1 MSVFGRFRR
10 RATHPPG
17 GGSSSWERTGT
28 PADASLAENGGRRHL
43 SQVPYLLP
51 KDVLETGRLDFQF
64 YLIRSILHGNHAS
77 PLRNDVTSI
86 LDVGCGT
93 GRWVIEMARTFPGA
107 QVVGLDIELP
117 RPSAQALPPTTS
129 FVQVN
134 VLDGLPFAD
143 RSFDFTHQ
151 RLLVLAIPAAH
162 WPRVIG
168 ELVRVTRPGG
178 WVELLEGG
186 DVFLNAGPATQR
198 FLAWWREASH
208 ARGFDTSL
216 MECLGR
222 LLLDAHL
229 RDVQIRTLQ
238 VPVGKWGGHT
248 GALLEK
254 NILAGFP
261 ALKSLL
267 CTHLSLPP
275 ETFDATL
282 AELAMEGD
290 RYHTSYQYYLAYG
303 QR

>member
-1 MSVFGRFRR
+1 MGVFGRFRR
-10 RATHPPG
+10 RTRHLPSG
-17 GGSSSWERTGT
+17 GSSWERTSAS
-28 PADASLAENGGRRHL
+28 PEASLPVSGVRRHL

-51 KDVLETGRLDFQF
+51 KDVLETQRLDFQF

-77 PLRNDVTSI
+77 PLRGDLTSI

-93 GRWVIEMARTFPGA
+93 GRWVMEMARTFPGA
-107 QVVGLDIELP
+107 QVVGLDIE
-117 RPSAQALPPTTS
+117 PPQSGQVLAPNTC
-129 FVQVN
+129 FVQAN
-134 VLDGLPFAD
+134 LLDGLPFAD

-162 WPRVIG
+162 WPAVVG

-186 DVFLNAGPATQR
+186 DIFLNAGPATQR
-198 FLAWWREASH
+198 FLAWWREASR

-216 MECLGR
+216 MERLGR
-222 LLLDAHL
+222 LLLDAHV
-229 RDVQIRTLQ
+229 RDVQVRTLQ

-261 ALKSLL
+261 ALKPLL
-267 CTHLSLPP
+267 CAQLSLSPQ
-275 ETFDATL
+275 EFDATL
-282 AELAMEGD
+282 TELAREGD
-290 RYHTSYQYYLAYG
+290 RYQTSYHYYLAYG

>member
-1 MSVFGRFRR
+1 MGVFGRFRR
-10 RATHPPG
+10 RTIHLPG
-17 GGSSSWERTGT
+17 GGSSWERTST
-28 PADASLAENGGRRHL
+28 AADASLPENGRRRHL

-51 KDVLETGRLDFQF
+51 KDVLETQRLDFQF

-77 PLRNDVTSI
+77 PLRSDVTSI

-107 QVVGLDIELP
+107 QVVGLDIEP
-117 RPSAQALPPTTS
+117 PPQSAQALPSSTR
-129 FVQVN
+129 FVQAN
-134 VLDGLPFAD
+134 LLDGLPFAD

-162 WPRVIG
+162 WPLVVG

-178 WVELLEGG
+178 FVELLEGG
-186 DVFLNAGPATQR
+186 DVFLNPGPATQR
-198 FLAWWREASH
+198 FLAWWREASR

-216 MECLGR
+216 MERLGR

-229 RDVQIRTLQ
+229 RDVQMRTLQ

-254 NILAGFP
+254 NMLAGFP
-261 ALKSLL
+261 ALKPLL
-267 CTHLSLPP
+267 CAHLSLPP
-275 ETFDATL
+275 ESFDATL
-282 AELAMEGD
+282 AELATEGD
-290 RYHTSYQYYLAYG
+290 RYHASYQYYLAYG

>member
-1 MSVFGRFRR
+1 V
-10 RATHPPG
+10 
-17 GGSSSWERTGT
+17 RTSG
-28 PADASLAENGGRRHL
+28 PADASLPVSAGRRHL

-51 KDVLETGRLDFQF
+51 KDGLETQRLDFQF

-77 PLRNDVTSI
+77 PLCSDVASI

-93 GRWVIEMARTFPGA
+93 GRWVIEMARIFPGA
-107 QVVGLDIELP
+107 HVVGLDIEP
-117 RPSAQALPPTTS
+117 PQSGQVLPPNAR
-129 FVQVN
+129 FVQAN
-134 VLDGLPFAD
+134 LLDGLPFAD

-151 RLLVLAIPAAH
+151 QLLALAIPTAH
-162 WPRVIG
+162 WPAVVG

-216 MECLGR
+216 MERLGR
-222 LLLDAHL
+222 FLLDARL
-229 RDVQIRTLQ
+229 RDVQMRTLQ

-261 ALKSLL
+261 ALKHLL
-267 CTHLSLPP
+267 CSQLSLSPQ
-275 ETFDATL
+275 EFDATL
-282 AELAMEGD
+282 AELATEGD
-290 RYHTSYQYYLAYG
+290 RYQTSYQYYLAYG

>member
-1 MSVFGRFRR
+1 MGVFGRFRR
-10 RATHPPG
+10 RTTHLPG
-17 GGSSSWERTGT
+17 GGSSWERTSG
-28 PADASLAENGGRRHL
+28 PADASLPVSDGRRHL

-51 KDVLETGRLDFQF
+51 KDVLETQRLDFQF

-77 PLRNDVTSI
+77 PLRSDLTSI

-93 GRWVIEMARTFPGA
+93 GRWVIEMARSFPGA
-107 QVVGLDIELP
+107 QLVGLDIEP
-117 RPSAQALPPTTS
+117 PPQAAQVLPPNVR
-129 FVQVN
+129 FVQAN

-162 WPRVIG
+162 WPLVVG

-216 MECLGR
+216 MERLGR

-229 RDVQIRTLQ
+229 RDVQMRTLQ
-238 VPVGKWGGHT
+238 VPVGKWGGHA

-261 ALKSLL
+261 ALKPLL
-267 CTHLSLPP
+267 CAHLSLPP

-282 AELAMEGD
+282 AELATEGD
-290 RYHTSYQYYLAYG
+290 RYQTSYQYYLAYG